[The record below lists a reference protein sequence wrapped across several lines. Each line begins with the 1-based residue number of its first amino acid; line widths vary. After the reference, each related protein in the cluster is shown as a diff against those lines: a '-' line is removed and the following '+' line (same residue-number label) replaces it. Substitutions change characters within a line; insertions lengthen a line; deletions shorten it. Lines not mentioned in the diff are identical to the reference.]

1 MSHGGQF
8 RLPASKGLVHYS
20 ALFPVHTKIPSRWG
34 APVALSGARVTLVG
48 MTAPENGNGTPG
60 SEDTSATSPDAAASG
75 GALSARDRALLAL
88 ERRSWASPGA
98 KERAIR
104 EELGLSP
111 VRYYQLVNALIE
123 DRRALEADPVT
134 VNRLRRVRDAKRHR
148 R

>member
-1 MSHGGQF
+1 
-8 RLPASKGLVHYS
+8 
-20 ALFPVHTKIPSRWG
+20 
-34 APVALSGARVTLVG
+34 
-48 MTAPENGNGTPG
+48 MTAPENGNGTEG
-60 SEDTSATSPDAAASG
+60 TEETADAAPSTDGTVDAAGGTDASAG
-75 GALSARDRALLAL
+75 TEGLSTRDRALLAL

-134 VNRLRRVRDAKRHR
+134 VNRLRRVRDAKRSR